1 MAKPLLP
8 PEPLKLMC
16 GRPRVPDWVALT
28 GILFVLKMGTPWE
41 YFSQEMGCGRGMTCW
56 RRLRDWRVHDTS
68 GPKGIKYDRMEML
81 DIDHD
86 GDLDIIPCE
95 ERENKKGLGLFW
107 HGNFLSN
114 RKND

>member
-8 PEPLKLMC
+8 PEPTKPKG
-16 GRPRVPDWVALT
+16 GRPRVPGRAALT
-28 GILFVLKMGTPWE
+28 GILFVLKMGTPRE
-41 YFSQEMGCGRGMTCW
+41 YLPLEMGCGSGMTCW
-56 RRLRDWRVHDTS
+56 RRLRDWRV
-68 GPKGIKYDRMEML
+68 
-81 DIDHD
+81 HD

-107 HGNFLSN
+107 YENPLSG